1 MLKHSWLLVICALT
15 LLSLSLACADD
26 SESGFVS
33 LFNGQDLSGWEGQN
47 DAWIVAGGAIK
58 CTGKKDGERNWI
70 VWRGGEL
77 ADFELRLKFR
87 FTSGNSG
94 VQVRSKD
101 EGEFQ
106 VRGYQVEIAAADK
119 MGLWHHSLS
128 PEPYRSHLATAGQ
141 KGRVSAD
148 GSKTHEQVA
157 EAAEIQKSCKDGE
170 WNDLI
175 IIAEG
180 SKLVQI
186 INGVVFAE
194 LVDEDAKYA
203 AKSGVL
209 AFQDH
214 GKGTTAE
221 FKDIRLK
228 AK

>member
-1 MLKHSWLLVICALT
+1 M
-15 LLSLSLACADD
+15 
-26 SESGFVS
+26 
-33 LFNGQDLSGWEGQN
+33 
-47 DAWIVAGGAIK
+47 
-58 CTGKKDGERNWI
+58 
-70 VWRGGEL
+70 RGGEL

-101 EGEFQ
+101 EGDFQ
-106 VRGYQVEIAAADK
+106 VRGYQVEIATADK

-141 KGRVSAD
+141 QARVSAD
-148 GSKTHEQVA
+148 GSKTHQQFA
-157 EAAEIQKSCKDGE
+157 EAVEIQKSCKDGE
-170 WNDLI
+170 WNDLV

-180 SKLVQI
+180 TKLVQI
-186 INGVVFAE
+186 VNGVVFAE

-214 GKGTTAE
+214 GKGTIAE

-228 AK
+228 IK